1 MIEKHECRQV
11 GVLVKAHG
19 VNGELVLRL
28 FEEFSIDHVD
38 VEFLFI
44 DMDGGLVP
52 YYLEEAREKKQADV
66 LIKLALVDNDKS
78 TEQLIDMP
86 VYVKMKDTSNDEEE
100 VEEPF
105 SAYQL
110 VGYQTEAVGLGQL
123 GEIVAIKDI
132 AKNPLFEIDYQ
143 GRELLIPIVE
153 DFIVKIDDEKQIIVF
168 KLPEGLVDLD

>member
-19 VNGELVLRL
+19 VNGELVLRM
-28 FEEFSIDHVD
+28 FDEFNIDHID
-38 VEFLFI
+38 VEYLFI

-52 YYLEEAREKKQADV
+52 YHLEEAREKKQSDI
-66 LIKLALVDNDKS
+66 LIKLSLVDNDKS

-86 VYVKMKDTSNDEEE
+86 VYVKTSEISLEEGGSD
-100 VEEPF
+100 EPF

-110 VGYQTEAVGLGQL
+110 VGYQAEAIGVGVL
-123 GEIVAIKDI
+123 GELLAIKDI
-132 AKNPLFEIDYQ
+132 SKNPLFEIDYK

-153 DFIVKIDDEKQIIVF
+153 DFIVHIDDEKQIITF
-168 KLPEGLVDLD
+168 ELPEGLLNLD

>member
-28 FEEFSIDHVD
+28 FEEFSIDHID
-38 VEFLFI
+38 VEYLFV

-66 LIKLALVDNDKS
+66 LVKLEMVDNDKS

-86 VYVKMKDTSNDEEE
+86 VYVKMKDVPADE
-100 VEEPF
+100 VPADEPF

-110 VGYQTEAVGLGQL
+110 VGYQTEAVGIGQL

-132 AKNPLFEIDYQ
+132 AKNPLFEIEYQ
-143 GRELLIPIVE
+143 GRELLIPIVD
-153 DFIVKIDDEKQIIVF
+153 DFISHIDDEKQTIIF
-168 KLPEGLVDLD
+168 QLPEGLIDLD